1 MKRIITVREF
11 VEGFLEPLQQ
21 IKIVDFESDHVYY
34 TGRAD
39 ILETYLGEQELLWSA
54 RIQMISQYH
63 GLTEP
68 DGIEISI

>member
-1 MKRIITVREF
+1 MKRIITIKEF

-21 IKIVDFESDHVYY
+21 IKIVDFESDYVYY
-34 TGRAD
+34 IGRVEGLSSF
-39 ILETYLGEQELLWSA
+39 ILSNELLWSA